1 MAVNSTLVREEDRV
15 QLPVYYINR
24 ALQRA
29 KGRYTLMEKVVFAL
43 ITIAQKLRLYFQT
56 HTIMVQTNKPLR
68 RTMNN
73 PEAARLLVLWA
84 IELGEFDVQYRP

>member
-1 MAVNSTLVREEDRV
+1 MAVNSTLVQEEDRV

-29 KGRYTLMEKVVFAL
+29 KGRYPLMEKVVFAL